1 MKLDD
6 RILCCHEAI
15 YTPYDVDNL
24 PQETIKALKGTK
36 GYFACAF
43 EQYSDLTNTQ
53 FGKLVVIDTREGAV
67 RPWICENDDEE
78 GGNAYQFFLP
88 DYEVSQGVGRAFT
101 IHEFADKFSIGDVIR
116 IRKISLANPSKG
128 DKDGNPMM
136 IVGID
141 LHSNTVH
148 IGACMYTVQDLIE
161 YEYLDK
167 DTNHWE
173 VFGVVE
179 HAEKHL

>member
-6 RILCCHEAI
+6 RILCYHEAI
-15 YTPYDVDNL
+15 YTPYDVDDL
-24 PQETIKALKGTK
+24 PQETIKALKGAK

-43 EQYSDLTNTQ
+43 EFYRDLTKTK
-53 FGKLVVIDTREGAV
+53 FGKLIDVDTREGIE
-67 RPWICENDDEE
+67 RPWICKNDDED
-78 GGNAYQFFLP
+78 GSHSYQFFLP
-88 DYEVSQGVGRAFT
+88 AYEVSEGVGRAFT
-101 IHEFADKFSIGDVIR
+101 IQEFADKFSIGDVIR
-116 IRKISLANPSKG
+116 IRKISLANASKG
-128 DKDGNPMM
+128 EDGNPMM

-167 DTNHWE
+167 STNHWE

-179 HAEKHL
+179 RAEKHI